1 MGYSEDVMHD
11 IIRKDV
17 TKVFSPVDGWTSN
30 DHSFTNNRWKGV
42 LLTRR
47 SLKRMG
53 MESILILV
61 NFDQKTG
68 LDAIKALQEEPV
80 PGVTTGVNRV
90 LMVPKDADTSQ
101 VPRDIMVIPMQSFGF
116 EEKNLVWFHKY
127 RHNPKPSETVKS

>member
-1 MGYSEDVMHD
+1 MGYSEDVMHA

-17 TKVFSPVDGWTSN
+17 TKVFSPLDGWNAN
-30 DHSFTNNRWKGV
+30 DHSFSNGHWKGV
-42 LLTRR
+42 YLTRR
-47 SLKRMG
+47 SLKRMS

-68 LDAIKALQEEPV
+68 MDAIKALQDEQIS
-80 PGVTTGVNRV
+80 GVTTGLNRV
-90 LMVPKDADTSQ
+90 LMVPRDADISR

-127 RHNPKPSETVKS
+127 RHNPKPGETVKS